1 MSKNNQLHNYQATVS
16 KCKNC
21 AAADKSKNG
30 TNLKHACDNMA
41 QEENVKR
48 ADNASNF
55 CKLKNSSTSC
65 ADASRPTRDSCII
78 ERLNCLY
85 LSDSLADVHFLV
97 GKRQDSY
104 AERIP
109 AHKLVLSIG
118 SPVFMAMFYGTG
130 SQMQAGPEIH
140 IPDAD
145 PLSFKHML
153 KYLYTD
159 ELEIGP
165 DSVMNTLYI
174 CKKYAVDSLE
184 KECVNFLQSNL
195 RADNAFMLLEQA
207 LLFDEAKLADLCL
220 GVIDRNTNE
229 AFSAECFLDINLN
242 TLVLMLKRDSLGI
255 AEFKLYNYVI
265 KWAQSQC
272 ARRGLYPVNG
282 ENQRLVLGEAVDLIR
297 FPLMSKEEFAK
308 AMSNEDS
315 RIIDEKAIVDIFIN
329 LTLANDSSV
338 SAKNLSY
345 SCTPRSCVGGKE
357 QVINRFCQVESRWGY
372 SGTSDRVRFSVNR
385 KIFVLGL
392 GLYGSIYGKCE
403 YQAVIQ
409 LIHYDSYKTCAQN
422 TTSFTCD
429 GSNSTFTVFFKEPV
443 EILADT
449 DYIASATLKGPDSY
463 YGTKGLRQIVHEVSS
478 GTKITFNF
486 QYASG
491 NNNGTS
497 VEDGQIPEIIFLNS
511 CS

>member
-1 MSKNNQLHNYQATVS
+1 M
-16 KCKNC
+16 
-21 AAADKSKNG
+21 
-30 TNLKHACDNMA
+30 
-41 QEENVKR
+41 
-48 ADNASNF
+48 
-55 CKLKNSSTSC
+55 
-65 ADASRPTRDSCII
+65 
-78 ERLNCLY
+78 
-85 LSDSLADVHFLV
+85 ADVHFIV
-97 GKRQDSY
+97 DQEK
-104 AERIP
+104 IP

-118 SPVFMAMFYGTG
+118 SPVFMAMFYGSG
-130 SQMQAGPEIH
+130 CQMQTQTQIE

-159 ELEIGP
+159 EMHIGP

-174 CKKYAVDSLE
+174 SKKYAIEALE
-184 KECVNFLQSNL
+184 CECVNFLKNNL
-195 RADNAFMLLEQA
+195 RSDNAFMLLEQA
-207 LLFDEAKLADLCL
+207 LLFDETRLTELCL
-220 GVIDRNTNE
+220 NTIDRNTID

-242 TLVLMLKRDSLGI
+242 TLILILKRDSLGI
-255 AEFKLYNYVI
+255 SEFKLYNFVI
-265 KWAQSQC
+265 KWAHNQC
-272 ARRGLYPVNG
+272 LKQNLYPINR
-282 ENQRLVLGEAVDLIR
+282 ENQKKVLGEAVSLIR

-308 AMSNEDS
+308 AVSQEDT
-315 RIIDEKAIVDIFIN
+315 RIIDEKSIVDIFVSM
-329 LTLANDSSV
+329 TLANDEFMIG
-338 SAKNLSY
+338 KNLGF

-357 QVINRFCQVESRWGY
+357 QIINRFCQVESRWGY
-372 SGTSDRVRFSVNR
+372 SGTSDRVRFSVSR
-385 KIFVLGL
+385 KIFVLGF

-409 LIHYDSYKTCAQN
+409 LIHYESFKTCAQN
-422 TTSFTCD
+422 TTSFMCD
-429 GSNSTFTVFFKEPV
+429 GSNSTFSVLFKEPV

-463 YGTKGLRQIVHEVSS
+463 YGTKGMRQIVHELQS
-478 GTKITFNF
+478 GAKMTFNF